1 MYDYDKVTPR
11 RGTGCVK
18 WDHIPEGFTAEDMKD
33 VIPMWVA
40 DMDFSTAPCVMEAIQ
55 NKVSQLIF
63 GYTEIQ
69 DGFYDAI
76 IRWFG
81 RRHRWT
87 ISRDSIIPIA
97 GLVPGGSVAIRALTQ
112 PGDEV
117 IVQTPAY
124 NCFFSCVKNNGRETL
139 ESRLIWDESEVQPTF
154 RIDYED
160 LERKCSDPAA
170 KLFILCNPQ
179 NPAGRIW
186 TREELLKVGD
196 ICRRNGV
203 TVVSDEIHCEL
214 EMPGHKYIPFASL
227 CPEDRPVTFCSPSK
241 SFNIAGLEIANIITS
256 DPDKYARIMKTIQKF
271 EQCDL
276 NPVGVDALIA
286 AYSPEGEEWLDQL
299 NGYIYQNYLTLVDI
313 FKKEC
318 PQIKVC
324 RLEGT
329 YLVWID
335 CKALTSKGLT
345 TLKVQ
350 ESLTAIEKVWIN
362 SGTMYGDPDYMRINI
377 ACPHSTLVEGI
388 NRVTAGL
395 KRLLATV

>member
-1 MYDYDKVTPR
+1 MKYDFDAVYDRHDTNS
-11 RGTGCVK
+11 VK
-18 WDHIPEGFTAEDMKD
+18 WDLCPDRE

-40 DMDFSTAPCVMEAIQ
+40 DMDFKAAPFIMDAVRRRVEHG
-55 NKVSQLIF
+55 IF
-63 GYTEIQ
+63 GYTHVPERYYEAVIEWFRRRR
-69 DGFYDAI
+69 GWNI
-76 IRWFG
+76 EKEWIRY
-81 RRHRWT
+81 
-87 ISRDSIIPIA
+87 ISGI
-97 GLVPGGSVAIRALTQ
+97 VPALSVVVDALTA
-112 PGDEV
+112 PGEKV
-117 IVQTPAY
+117 VFNTPAY

-139 ESRLIWDESEVQPTF
+139 ESRLICDESEVQPTF
-154 RIDYED
+154 SIDYED

>member
-1 MYDYDKVTPR
+1 MKYDFDAVYDRHDTNS
-11 RGTGCVK
+11 VK
-18 WDHIPEGFTAEDMKD
+18 WDLCPDRE

-40 DMDFSTAPCVMEAIQ
+40 DMDFKAAPFIMDAVRRRVEHG
-55 NKVSQLIF
+55 IF
-63 GYTEIQ
+63 GYTHVPERYYEAVIEWFRRRR
-69 DGFYDAI
+69 GWNI
-76 IRWFG
+76 EKEWIRY
-81 RRHRWT
+81 
-87 ISRDSIIPIA
+87 ISGI
-97 GLVPGGSVAIRALTQ
+97 VPALSVVVDALTA
-112 PGDEV
+112 PGEKV
-117 IVQTPAY
+117 VFNTPAY

-139 ESRLIWDESEVQPTF
+139 ESRLICDESDGQPTF

-186 TREELLKVGD
+186 TRKELLKVGD

>member
-1 MYDYDKVTPR
+1 MKYDFDAVYDRHDTNS
-11 RGTGCVK
+11 VK
-18 WDHIPEGFTAEDMKD
+18 WDLCPDRE

-40 DMDFSTAPCVMEAIQ
+40 DMDFKAAPFIMDAVRRRVEHG
-55 NKVSQLIF
+55 IF
-63 GYTEIQ
+63 GYTHVPERYYEAVIEWFRRRR
-69 DGFYDAI
+69 GWNI
-76 IRWFG
+76 EKEWIRY
-81 RRHRWT
+81 
-87 ISRDSIIPIA
+87 ISGI
-97 GLVPGGSVAIRALTQ
+97 VPALSVVVDALTA
-112 PGDEV
+112 PGEKV
-117 IVQTPAY
+117 VFNTPAY

-139 ESRLIWDESEVQPTF
+139 ESRLICDESDGQPTF

>member
-1 MYDYDKVTPR
+1 MKYDFDAVFDRHDTNS
-11 RGTGCVK
+11 VK
-18 WDHIPEGFTAEDMKD
+18 WDLCPDRE

-40 DMDFSTAPCVMEAIQ
+40 DMDFKAAPFIMDAVRKRVEHG
-55 NKVSQLIF
+55 IF
-63 GYTEIQ
+63 GYTHVPEKY
-69 DGFYDAI
+69 YDAI
-76 IRWFG
+76 IGWFE
-81 RRHRWT
+81 RRRGWKIEREWIRY
-87 ISRDSIIPIA
+87 ISGI
-97 GLVPGGSVAIRALTQ
+97 VPALSVVIDALTE
-112 PGDEV
+112 PGDKV
-117 IVQTPAY
+117 VFQTPAY
-124 NCFFSCVKNNGRETL
+124 NCFFSCVKNNGRETS
-139 ESRLIWDESEVQPTF
+139 ESRLKYDESGDQPTF
-154 RIDYED
+154 KMDFED
-160 LERKCSDPAA
+160 IEQRCADPTA

-179 NPAGRIW
+179 NPAGRVW

-196 ICRRNGV
+196 ICRRHGV

-214 EMPGHKYIPFASL
+214 EMPGNKYVPFASL

-241 SFNIAGLEIANIITS
+241 SFNIAGLEIANIVTA

-276 NPVGVDALIA
+276 NPIGVDALIA
-286 AYSPEGEEWLDQL
+286 AYSPEGEEWLNQL
-299 NGYIYQNYLTLVDI
+299 NSYLYQNYLTLVDM

-335 CKALTSKGLT
+335 CKALTSKGIS
-345 TLKVQ
+345 TLEIQ
-350 ESLTAIEKVWIN
+350 DSLTANEKVWIN
-362 SGTMYGDPDYMRINI
+362 SGTMYGDGDFMRINI

-388 NRVTAGL
+388 SRATAGL